1 MNLRVRI
8 GQSADDVRL
17 ATAERD
23 RLARDLTRVQ
33 TAARQVGEH
42 VAEVAARADAGE
54 VRLGQLKAAEQELR
68 TRP

>member
-1 MNLRVRI
+1 MNLRVRV
-8 GQSADDVRL
+8 GQSADDVRY
-17 ATAERD
+17 AAAERD

-42 VAEVAARADAGE
+42 VAEVAARADASE
-54 VRLGQLKAAEQELR
+54 VQCGQLEAAETELR